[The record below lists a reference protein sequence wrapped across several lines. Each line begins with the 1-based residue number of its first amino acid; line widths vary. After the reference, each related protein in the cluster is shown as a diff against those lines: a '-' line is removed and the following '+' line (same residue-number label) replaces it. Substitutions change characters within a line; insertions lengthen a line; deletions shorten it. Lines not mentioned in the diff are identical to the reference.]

1 MNSPDYNKDTHI
13 KFQFLMA
20 MKQTEIGDLIQVEA
34 KPEQNKGEFTAEAM
48 ALPKMSETN
57 AERNNQVLD
66 ALQEQKEMM
75 MNNSQEQ
82 EQNQP
87 EATKQ
92 ILKRMG
98 NQ

>member
-1 MNSPDYNKDTHI
+1 
-13 KFQFLMA
+13 
-20 MKQTEIGDLIQVEA
+20 
-34 KPEQNKGEFTAEAM
+34 
-48 ALPKMSETN
+48 MSETN

-87 EATKQ
+87 EAKKAD
-92 ILKRMG
+92 IEEDG
-98 NQ
+98 NL

>member
-1 MNSPDYNKDTHI
+1 
-13 KFQFLMA
+13 
-20 MKQTEIGDLIQVEA
+20 
-34 KPEQNKGEFTAEAM
+34 M

-87 EATKQ
+87 T
-92 ILKRMG
+92 
-98 NQ
+98 